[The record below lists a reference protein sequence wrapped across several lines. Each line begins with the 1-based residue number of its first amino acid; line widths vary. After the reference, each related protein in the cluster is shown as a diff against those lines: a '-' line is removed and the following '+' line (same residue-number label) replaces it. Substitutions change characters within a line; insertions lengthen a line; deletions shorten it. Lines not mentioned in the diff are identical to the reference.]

1 MDMMGVTV
9 YGGNSGPPEEMQA
22 PARGL
27 SIDDP
32 PQQQFS
38 DKYGAP
44 VESGHIMQ
52 HNDPLTDFNANE
64 VWSGSQAA
72 QASHVVPQA
81 PQASHVVS
89 QAPQASHVIQS
100 SSAEQQVMMGQQSNE
115 LTLDHNSN
123 AMEVIS
129 SGPTDWQP
137 AAQQEF
143 HQPQASYQ
151 TNSSHMV
158 MQASQ
163 APVSNVNFQPA
174 APAPVQASSG
184 GMDGFRAI
192 NNGDGTVTYES
203 THDPVVT
210 FDASKFE
217 KQWCP
222 TCEQDE
228 EQLALKAKYLARG
241 GKITQAY

>member
-22 PARGL
+22 PSRGL

-64 VWSGSQAA
+64 VWSGS
-72 QASHVVPQA
+72 
-81 PQASHVVS
+81 
-89 QAPQASHVIQS
+89 QASHVIQS